1 MEKVLIWGDETRYR
15 RDLPDFLGE
24 LELQPI
30 FCPRSTPITTLL
42 PQHSDASY
50 LFVDAI
56 TPVTDQLM

>member
-30 FCPRSTPITTLL
+30 F
-42 PQHSDASY
+42 
-50 LFVDAI
+50 
-56 TPVTDQLM
+56 